1 MNTENYGVG
10 SSTTWA
16 TSELTVCTNRLPCG
30 VCRLMQMMCPLAV
43 KPYDV
48 TWVNRVQVVPY
59 EVTCKAEVPKE
70 DNDG

>member
-10 SSTTWA
+10 SSTTTTWA
-16 TSELTVCTNRLPCG
+16 TSEWTVCTNRLPCG

-48 TWVNRVQVVPY
+48 TWTNFKKDI
-59 EVTCKAEVPKE
+59 TCNAEVQK
-70 DNDG
+70 

>member
-10 SSTTWA
+10 SSTTTTWA
-16 TSELTVCTNRLPCG
+16 TSEWTVCTNRLPCG

-48 TWVNRVQVVPY
+48 TWTNFKKDI
-59 EVTCKAEVPKE
+59 TCKAEE
-70 DNDG
+70 QE

>member
-16 TSELTVCTNRLPCG
+16 TSEWTVCANRLPCG
-30 VCRLMQMMCPLAV
+30 VCRLMQIMCPLAV

-48 TWVNRVQVVPY
+48 TWTNFKKNI
-59 EVTCKAEVPKE
+59 TCKAEVQS
-70 DNDG
+70 

>member
-1 MNTENYGVG
+1 MIQQNETTNVG

-16 TSELTVCTNRLPCG
+16 TNEWTFCANRLPCG

-48 TWVNRVQVVPY
+48 TWKNPY
-59 EVTCKAEVPKE
+59 KVTCKAEVQE
-70 DNDG
+70 